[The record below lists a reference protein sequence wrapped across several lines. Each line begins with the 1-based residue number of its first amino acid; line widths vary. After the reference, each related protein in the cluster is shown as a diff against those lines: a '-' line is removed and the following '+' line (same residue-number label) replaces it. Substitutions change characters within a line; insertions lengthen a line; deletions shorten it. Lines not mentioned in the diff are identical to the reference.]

1 MIWEIRLEALIPYAI
16 RKWSKRPGKD
26 DRERTVWS
34 THFAHFWPLPS
45 QGCWMSLALADQ
57 YKCPTRLPF
66 GELPSVIM
74 RHHKTAEQARHLFCT
89 GHVIHSHEHTVQ
101 FQCKEENVWTEKAE
115 RQSSECSYRPEDPRH
130 TPKMIAYGE
139 QCRIRDVWRRFSVS
153 TRDQAW
159 SLKSFCVANFY

>member
-1 MIWEIRLEALIPYAI
+1 MVKETRKRWPRKVKFSPHASSVSGRSPY
-16 RKWSKRPGKD
+16 RD
-26 DRERTVWS
+26 V
-34 THFAHFWPLPS
+34 
-45 QGCWMSLALADQ
+45 GCLLALAGR
-57 YKCPTRLPF
+57 CGFLTRLPF
-66 GELPSVIM
+66 GGLPSVIM
-74 RHHKTAEQARHLFCT
+74 RHHKTAEQAPHLFCT